1 MRRLTTPEVVRELMV
16 SLGRAA
22 KEPVEVF
29 FTGGVTAILHGWRQ
43 TTIDVDVKLVGAEEA
58 VLRALPALKKR
69 LGINIEL
76 AAPDEFIPELS
87 GWRERCIF
95 IGREGKASFFHYDLY
110 AQALEKIERGHTQ
123 DLFDVEHMMADELIE
138 REKLHKLFE
147 RIRPDLYRYPA
158 IDPDSFARR
167 LGEALER

>member
-1 MRRLTTPEVVRELMV
+1 MV

-58 VLRALPALKKR
+58 VLRAQPALKKR

-95 IGREGKASFFHYDLY
+95 IGREGKARSS
-110 AQALEKIERGHTQ
+110 TTTS
-123 DLFDVEHMMADELIE
+123 M
-138 REKLHKLFE
+138 
-147 RIRPDLYRYPA
+147 
-158 IDPDSFARR
+158 RR
-167 LGEALER
+167 RWKRSSGDTRKTSSTWSTCWWTV